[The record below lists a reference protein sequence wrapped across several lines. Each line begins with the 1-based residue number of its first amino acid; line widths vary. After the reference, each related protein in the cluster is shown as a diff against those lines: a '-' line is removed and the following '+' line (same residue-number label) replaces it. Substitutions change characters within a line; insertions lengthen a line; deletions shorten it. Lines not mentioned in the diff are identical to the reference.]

1 VAAGP
6 VWVAAGWRQLPLVE
20 TVVSLSLPPIPKVVG
35 VVFGFFLFFFLVFW
49 FLFFLNTINAK

>member
-1 VAAGP
+1 
-6 VWVAAGWRQLPLVE
+6 VAAGWRQLPLVE